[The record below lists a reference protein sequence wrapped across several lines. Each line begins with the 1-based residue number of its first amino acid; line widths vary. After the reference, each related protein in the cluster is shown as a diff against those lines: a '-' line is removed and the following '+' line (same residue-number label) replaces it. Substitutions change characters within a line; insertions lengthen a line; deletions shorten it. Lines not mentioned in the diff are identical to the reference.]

1 MYNLSQNAQ
10 NYDEAV
16 KLAKESWI
24 IAPTYITITGTHLNE
39 GVILTRDRLKCTHE
53 NSLKENDDSYIVQCN
68 SDSWTIDK
76 LTNYSDIYDSK
87 ERHEM
92 ADKMLPK
99 LLSVSN
105 NKKQNKQRMDIVDIE
120 YKNKLFTQKQT
131 EFISNC
137 WRFLS
142 VYPIKNEETV
152 YANIIIP
159 SQSLIFSGITTHSF
173 VPVSAKEFKQMFY
186 ITSQS
191 MASSQQKK
199 KE

>member
-1 MYNLSQNAQ
+1 
-10 NYDEAV
+10 
-16 KLAKESWI
+16 
-24 IAPTYITITGTHLNE
+24 
-39 GVILTRDRLKCTHE
+39 
-53 NSLKENDDSYIVQCN
+53 
-68 SDSWTIDK
+68 
-76 LTNYSDIYDSK
+76 
-87 ERHEM
+87 M
-92 ADKMLPK
+92 ADKMLSK

-159 SQSLIFSGITTHSF
+159 SQSLIFSGKTTHSF
-173 VPVSAKEFKQMFY
+173 VPVSAKEFKEMFY
-186 ITSQS
+186 ITCQS